1 MKILLDSKNIAKTI
15 QKMASEIR
23 KQVLDLDSLV
33 LIGLTTRGVPLA
45 ERLSR
50 FFMEK
55 NKTDVSVGTLDITLY
70 RDDLSRL
77 DYHPQIKRTEIPFS
91 IDSKIVYLV
100 DDVLYTGRTVRCA
113 LDALFDLGRPDRIA
127 LAVLV
132 DRTGREL
139 PIQADVVGIHYDAT
153 VTENVK
159 VKLKESDGDDRV
171 EILQR

>member
-1 MKILLDSKNIAKTI
+1 MAEDILKDVGAK
-15 QKMASEIR
+15 
-23 KQVLDLDSLV
+23 DSLV
-33 LIGLTTRGVPLA
+33 LVGMTTRGVPLA
-45 ERLSR
+45 TRLAAQLHKK
-50 FFMEK
+50 FKKEIP
-55 NKTDVSVGTLDITLY
+55 VGVLDITLY

-77 DYHPQIKRTEIPFS
+77 DYHPQIKRTEITFS
-91 IDSKIVYLV
+91 LDSKIVYLV

-139 PIQADVVGIHYDAT
+139 PIQADVVGIHYDAAL
-153 VTENVK
+153 TENVK

-171 EILQR
+171 EVVKQ